1 MQDLGE
7 IVDKA
12 YQEIIDALDI
22 RELEAIRVKYIGKKG
37 VLTEQLKSLGKMPK
51 EERPKFGQAVNKAK
65 VDFEEKLR
73 DRKLLLESSA
83 IQAKIDSEKIDV
95 TLPGRNS
102 GDGTIHPITMAKQCL
117 EKIFMKMGY
126 MVSEGPEIES
136 DFYNFEALNIP
147 SHHPARA
154 MHDTFYLEDGNV
166 LRTHTSPVQIRAMH
180 EYGAPL
186 YMVAPGR
193 CYRCDSDLTHT
204 PMFHQIEGLVIDK
217 DIHFGHLKGVIKTFL
232 EEYFEKELNFRFRP
246 SYFPFTEPS
255 AEVDM
260 SCPLCDGNGCRV
272 CSNTGWLE
280 ILGCGMVHPK
290 VLEHGRIDSKKYQG
304 FAFGLGVDRMA
315 MLKYG
320 IDDLRIN
327 FEGDLKFLQQFSG

>member
-102 GDGTIHPITMAKQCL
+102 GYGTLHPITMAKQCL